1 MRRDVVFHP
10 DSIEFEGELM
20 SVFYVLD
27 LAPFV
32 VKGRKVLM

>member
-1 MRRDVVFHP
+1 MQSDVVFHP

-27 LAPFV
+27 FAPFV
-32 VKGRKVLM
+32 GKGRKVLI